1 MRCCCRYFT
10 TSVKYVWIGLT
21 LERDLNISIQCRQ
34 NVEELLFIWNW
45 VSCLKYPAYIV
56 FHCSR
61 GKGWGVA
68 RKYLERMCVDI
79 SWREARW
86 RRRRRRDQR
95 LKLDQRKFAA
105 AALKS
110 EVLTPPS
117 LVTVIWTNPPINR
130 TVQNIQSWIVS
141 WCWKLVIFH
150 RLISISSRR
159 ENIVQKENY

>member
-45 VSCLKYPAYIV
+45 VSCLKYPAHIV

-68 RKYLERMCVDI
+68 RKYLERMCIDI

-86 RRRRRRDQR
+86 RRRRDQR
-95 LKLDQRKFAA
+95 LKLDQEVWCCS
-105 AALKS
+105 S
-110 EVLTPPS
+110 EVWS
-117 LVTVIWTNPPINR
+117 LDTAESGNSYLDQSSHHHPAKHSTLSFSKSGNIFIIWQHPER
-130 TVQNIQSWIVS
+130 
-141 WCWKLVIFH
+141 
-150 RLISISSRR
+150 
-159 ENIVQKENY
+159 